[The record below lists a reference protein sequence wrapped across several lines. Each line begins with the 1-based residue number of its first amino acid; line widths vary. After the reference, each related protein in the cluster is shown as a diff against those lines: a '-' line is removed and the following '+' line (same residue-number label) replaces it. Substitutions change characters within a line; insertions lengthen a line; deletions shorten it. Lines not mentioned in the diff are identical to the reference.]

1 MEKEQW
7 QTCQSLQSSKLT
19 KNIPIIFMGNT
30 HNEINQIKRLNI
42 ENFDNINMPIQV
54 DEFLT
59 EIKLHLQI
67 FSLKKQLQSQ
77 NKILQQEI
85 FLRENI
91 ENEVK
96 KHKSTLENLVV
107 VHSNGKGSTESL
119 GRWGV
124 WEMGR

>member
-1 MEKEQW
+1 
-7 QTCQSLQSSKLT
+7 
-19 KNIPIIFMGNT
+19 MGNT